1 MIITRRAASST
12 KSEEADDG
20 GATNSV
26 ESAVKDKED
35 GRSLEK
41 LGKEKTQQH
50 LVIISRQSLKTC
62 LIWGSLLCIGYQ
74 LGLSSSCR
82 QKQSLETTPL
92 SNNNSIRSGR
102 ATSNKKTKK
111 PPTTLKQIYDARN
124 CESYLAQTDQNGKRI
139 DSKSLPIYTEEQ
151 WQQFRQLWVKQ
162 GGKNVEKI
170 YKKSDKRRSKAP
182 PDFVPPFK
190 AGQTSDGKG
199 RGVFATRDI
208 KKGEMIYGLSK
219 NYIFFKSGNDYR
231 RFLDAL
237 DDEKACDLMKF
248 TWPQENIGKMYE
260 VMQ

>member
-1 MIITRRAASST
+1 MIITRRAASSST
-12 KSEEADDG
+12 KTEEADDG

-26 ESAVKDKED
+26 ESAVKD
-35 GRSLEK
+35 GRSIEK

-82 QKQSLETTPL
+82 QQQSLETTP
-92 SNNNSIRSGR
+92 SNNYSIRSR
-102 ATSNKKTKK
+102 ATSTA
-111 PPTTLKQIYDARN
+111 TLKQIYDARN
-124 CESYLAQTDQNGKRI
+124 CESYLAQTDNNGKRI

-151 WQQFRQLWVKQ
+151 WQQFRQLWVDQ
-162 GGKNVEKI
+162 GGKNVEKY
-170 YKKSDKRRSKAP
+170 YKLSDKRRSEAP

-199 RGVFATRDI
+199 RGIFATLDI

-219 NYIFFKSGNDYR
+219 NYIFFKSGNEFR

-248 TWPQENIGKMYE
+248 TWPIGKIYE
-260 VMQ
+260 VIVME